1 VVAFVEQDE
10 YCQKVLKKHWAD
22 VPIINDIREY
32 KYGQIISNSRCEY
45 KGSKEK
51 PEIPTIDLLTG
62 GFPCQPFSQAGLRL
76 GTEDDRSLWGEMLRI
91 IKESMPTWVIGE
103 NVAGI
108 VNMELD
114 NCISEL
120 ESEGYETQAFI
131 IPACA
136 VSTPHRRDR
145 VWIVA
150 HACGKGLESL
160 SSECRIYKKDD
171 GNPPNMYCA
180 NSFIKGIYGLPNS
193 ERIRRNYGVSN
204 RVDRLKALGNAIVP
218 ACVMP
223 IMWAIREI
231 DDYEEN
237 RRGDKG
243 RKID

>member
-1 VVAFVEQDE
+1 MVAFVEQDE

>member
-1 VVAFVEQDE
+1 MVAFVEQDK

-22 VPIINDIREY
+22 VPIIDDI
-32 KYGQIISNSRCEY
+32 
-45 KGSKEK
+45 KEFRYDK
-51 PEIPTIDLLTG
+51 AEAIDLLTG

-160 SSECRIYKKDD
+160 SSECRIYKKD
-171 GNPPNMYCA
+171 GYV
-180 NSFIKGIYGLPNS
+180 GIMSKLKD
-193 ERIRRNYGVSN
+193 RINKLRRAS
-204 RVDRLKALGNAIVP
+204 
-218 ACVMP
+218 
-223 IMWAIREI
+223 
-231 DDYEEN
+231 
-237 RRGDKG
+237 
-243 RKID
+243 

>member
-1 VVAFVEQDE
+1 MVAFVEQDK

-22 VPIINDIREY
+22 VPIIDDI
-32 KYGQIISNSRCEY
+32 
-45 KGSKEK
+45 KEFRYDK
-51 PEIPTIDLLTG
+51 AEAIDLLTG

-231 DDYEEN
+231 DDYEKN
-237 RRGDKG
+237 RRGNKG
-243 RKID
+243 REIG

>member
-1 VVAFVEQDE
+1 VVAFVEQDK

-22 VPIINDIREY
+22 VPIIDDI
-32 KYGQIISNSRCEY
+32 
-45 KGSKEK
+45 KEFRYDK
-51 PEIPTIDLLTG
+51 AEAIDLLTG
-62 GFPCQPFSQAGLRL
+62 GFPCQPFSQAGLRR

-218 ACVMP
+218 QCVMP

-231 DDYEEN
+231 DGYEEN
-237 RRGDKG
+237 RNGV
-243 RKID
+243 